1 MNLQIAPFRD
11 RPAALHRPGALAIRH
26 PLRVVPLTE
35 TMAVY
40 YRYKSGVQTFSV
52 PVAAP
57 SVSVA
62 DLKNLILRTARH
74 GHGRTRGRG
83 PRETVA
89 LYDER
94 TGEEYTDGSAL
105 IPRSSTVLVRRVAGP
120 PAEAITVASSPPPPP
135 EATTRG
141 GTPSDSAVTSSS
153 SAEDDE
159 TRAISAVIDAA
170 ELKWEGHHPC
180 QGGRCYGHRGGLEG
194 RAAPPAGYVCHR
206 CRVPGHFIQHCPT
219 NGDPRYDLG
228 RVSSN
233 TNLPTPSPV
242 STSLDDGVPPELHC
256 KICNKV
262 MADAVVASR
271 CCFGSFC
278 NACIRGQIA
287 AKSRCACGAQS
298 RADDL
303 IPNLTLRATIAKL
316 LATSAAGSGSA
327 GTSNRKSSAGSNAEP
342 TSQSAAASQESHSRV
357 TANAGS
363 EHSEGSASS
372 TSKSATPPAARAPR
386 TERTTADSAE
396 TGAHAG
402 YPEQY
407 SYMNPVGPACYD
419 PFFGATPWACDPYMH
434 MYYGM
439 PYGGGYTNVPVPAG
453 YHDVPCHGRK
463 RTADGE
469 FQRQEASF
477 NRRCGGRSEVA
488 F

>member
-1 MNLQIAPFRD
+1 
-11 RPAALHRPGALAIRH
+11 
-26 PLRVVPLTE
+26 
-35 TMAVY
+35 MAVY

-52 PVAAP
+52 PMAAP
-57 SVSVA
+57 SVSIA

-74 GHGRTRGRG
+74 GDGRTRGRG
-83 PRETVA
+83 PRESVM
-89 LYDER
+89 LYDAR
-94 TGEEYTDGSAL
+94 TGEEHTDGGAL
-105 IPRSSTVLVRRVAGP
+105 VPRSSTVLVRRVAGP
-120 PAEAITVASSPPPPP
+120 PADAIAVAP
-135 EATTRG
+135 
-141 GTPSDSAVTSSS
+141 SAVTSSS

-159 TRAISAVIDAA
+159 DRAISAVIDAA
-170 ELKWEGHHPC
+170 QLKWEGHHQS
-180 QGGRCYGHRGGLEG
+180 QGGRRYDHRGGLEG

-206 CRVPGHFIQHCPT
+206 CRVPGHFIQHCPI
-219 NGDPRYDLG
+219 NVDPRYDLG
-228 RVSSN
+228 RASSN
-233 TNLPTPSPV
+233 TNLPTPTPV
-242 STSLDDGVPPELHC
+242 STSPDDKVPRELHC
-256 KICNKV
+256 KICSKV

-316 LATSAAGSGSA
+316 LATSAGGSGSA

-342 TSQSAAASQESHSRV
+342 TSQSAAASQESHSRI

-363 EHSEGSASS
+363 EHSEGSA
-372 TSKSATPPAARAPR
+372 APR
-386 TERTTADSAE
+386 TKQTTAE

-407 SYMNPVGPACYD
+407 GYGNPFGPACYD
-419 PFFGATPWACDPYMH
+419 PSFAAAPWACDPYM
-434 MYYGM
+434 YYGI
-439 PYGGGYTNVPVPAG
+439 PYAGGYTNVPVPVDYQDG
-453 YHDVPCHGRK
+453 CHGRK
-463 RTADGE
+463 GLADGE

-477 NRRCGGRSEVA
+477 KRRCGGRSEVA

>member
-1 MNLQIAPFRD
+1 
-11 RPAALHRPGALAIRH
+11 
-26 PLRVVPLTE
+26 
-35 TMAVY
+35 MAVY

-94 TGEEYTDGSAL
+94 TGEEYTDAGTL

-120 PAEAITVASSPPPPP
+120 PAEAITVASSPPP
-135 EATTRG
+135 TRG
-141 GTPSDSAVTSSS
+141 GASLDSAVTSSS

-159 TRAISAVIDAA
+159 DRAIGAVIDAA
-170 ELKWEGHHPC
+170 ELKWEGHRPS
-180 QGGRCYGHRGGLEG
+180 QGGRRYGHRGGLEG
-194 RAAPPAGYVCHR
+194 MPALPAGYVCHR

-219 NGDPRYDLG
+219 NGDPRYDLA
-228 RVSSN
+228 RAPSS

-242 STSLDDGVPPELHC
+242 STSPDDGIPPELHC
-256 KICNKV
+256 KICSKV

-278 NACIRGQIA
+278 DVCIRDQIA
-287 AKSRCACGAQS
+287 AKSRCVCGAQS

-327 GTSNRKSSAGSNAEP
+327 GTSNRKSPAGSNAEP
-342 TSQSAAASQESHSRV
+342 TSQSAAASQEISRSHV
-357 TANAGS
+357 TATAGS
-363 EHSEGSASS
+363 EQSEGSTSS
-372 TSKSATPPAARAPR
+372 TSKSAAPPASRDSR
-386 TERTTADSAE
+386 TKRTTAA

-402 YPEQY
+402 AYPEQY
-407 SYMNPVGPACYD
+407 GYINPFDRPACYD
-419 PFFGATPWACDPYMH
+419 PFFGATTPWACDTY
-434 MYYGM
+434 MYYGI

-453 YHDVPCHGRK
+453 YRDVPCHGRK
-463 RTADGE
+463 RMADGE
-469 FQRQEASF
+469 FQILTEDGF
-477 NRRCGGRSEVA
+477 KRRCGGRSEVA